1 MKTTKGNNVKN
12 VLTTIFIAFTAL
24 FSQHSFAQPGRV
36 ELIDNQ
42 EVKSFTWHLGGFNT
56 VMLINAK
63 INNKSSVAVKDL
75 TLECQTFSKSGT
87 LLSRTSKVIYELI
100 PAGKSIRV
108 KEFSMGFVNSQ
119 SSKAYCKVA
128 DLAIAQ
134 AGK

>member
-1 MKTTKGNNVKN
+1 MS
-12 VLTTIFIAFTAL
+12 IAIKDNLIKLYFLSVTAL
-24 FSQHSFAQPGRV
+24 FCNYSIAQPGRV

-42 EVKSFTWHLGGFNT
+42 EVKSFAWHLGGFNT

-75 TLECQTFSKSGT
+75 TFECKTFSKSGT

-119 SSKAYCKVA
+119 SSKAYCEVT
-128 DLAIAQ
+128 DLVIAQ
-134 AGK
+134 AAK